1 MTWEELIEAIKNT
14 GAIYIA
20 TDGGNVENIIVFDVS
35 NYATFLTCQGIGEE
49 YSTTSGK
56 TLLGLSYTGSI
67 SKMAFEI

>member
-1 MTWEELIEAIKNT
+1 MTWEELIEAIQNT
-14 GAIYIA
+14 GATYIA

-35 NYATFLTCQGIGEE
+35 NYAMFLTCQGIGEE
-49 YSTTSGK
+49 YSATSGK

>member
-1 MTWEELIEAIKNT
+1 MTWEELIEAIQNT

-35 NYATFLTCQGIGEE
+35 NYAMFLTCQGIGEE